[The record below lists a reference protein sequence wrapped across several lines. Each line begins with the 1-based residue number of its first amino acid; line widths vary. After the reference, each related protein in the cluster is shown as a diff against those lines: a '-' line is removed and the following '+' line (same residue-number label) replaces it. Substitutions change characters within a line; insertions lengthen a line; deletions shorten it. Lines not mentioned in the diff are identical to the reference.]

1 MIYERVYETFEQML
15 EYEAIQKGFKQGK
28 LEGREEGR
36 EEGHLLALR
45 EVLLERLGQ
54 LRCTRPDVLNQIANA
69 DARQIQSW
77 IYALL
82 DGDEPE
88 RIFRLH

>member
-28 LEGREEGR
+28 LEGREEG
-36 EEGHLLALR
+36 HLWALR

-54 LRCTRPDVLNQIANA
+54 LGCLKAELLNQIANA
-69 DARQIQSW
+69 EARQVQSW

-82 DGDEPE
+82 DGDGPE